1 MAERMIKMDFVGI
14 LTSLLIIAGLVEA
27 VAEIIKPPYLQLK
40 NIVLAVQSKPLA
52 TECSKYEKR
61 VITVV
66 LSLTICIVGK
76 YGINMAAWD
85 EPLIVQYITAGV
97 IASLGSNVLHL
108 LLSIA
113 ISIKDAIEKV
123 KQATPE

>member
-1 MAERMIKMDFVGI
+1 MDFVSI

-40 NIVLAVQSKPLA
+40 NIVLLIQNKPKAL
-52 TECSKYEKR
+52 ECSKYEKR
-61 VITVV
+61 IVAVI
-66 LSLTICIVGK
+66 LSLMICIIGK
-76 YGINMAAWD
+76 YGIDMQAWD

-123 KQATPE
+123 KQSTN